1 VAHLYS
7 LAAVKEYYYD
17 TRAPE
22 YDEWWLGR
30 GQFAERD
37 RPGWEEDVEFLI
49 RAVARLPAA
58 CTLDAACG
66 TGFLSRHLAGE
77 VTGLDQ
83 SAQMVAIAREQVPDG
98 TFVQGDALSLPFEP
112 ADPTTSPR
120 NGRNGP

>member
-1 VAHLYS
+1 
-7 LAAVKEYYYD
+7 
-17 TRAPE
+17 
-22 YDEWWLGR
+22 
-30 GQFAERD
+30 
-37 RPGWEEDVEFLI
+37 
-49 RAVARLPAA
+49 
-58 CTLDAACG
+58 
-66 TGFLSRHLAGE
+66 LSRHLAGE